1 MSSKTAP
8 KTKVPKT
15 TFLASIKAAT
25 TVKKAATTLK
35 STLSNLHLH
44 DKRDQQDTIKAEAKK
59 VHGEKLSWHEKALLK
74 QQKDAKAQTLTK
86 SKVQK
91 HQQQKEQKEQP
102 KKASVQK
109 NAAGGATYPKNQ
121 VERDQKIKEAHEQQ
135 AQTAEKEHTHSAS
148 SSVGNYLF
156 VVVAVLFLG
165 WFIVMSAMQTDAG
178 KQVAR
183 NLSGLIAGARMGSK
197 TLGKVKGGLH
207 RAASGDAYHLA

>member
-1 MSSKTAP
+1 MSSKATAP
-8 KTKVPKT
+8 KTKT
-15 TFLASIKAAT
+15 TLLGAITAAT
-25 TVKKAATTLK
+25 AVKTVKKTVKKAGITLK
-35 STLSNLHLH
+35 ALLSKFHLH
-44 DKRDQQDTIKAEAKK
+44 DKRDQQDTIKAEEKK
-59 VHGEKLSWHEKALLK
+59 EHGEKLSWHEKALLK

-91 HQQQKEQKEQP
+91 HQQQK
-102 KKASVQK
+102 ASVQK
-109 NAAGGATYPKNQ
+109 NAAGVATYYPKNQ

-135 AQTAEKEHTHSAS
+135 AQTAEKEHRHSAS

-183 NLSGLIAGARMGSK
+183 NLSGLIAGACMGSK
-197 TLGKVKGGLH
+197 TLGKVKSGLH
-207 RAASGDAYHLA
+207 RAASGDAYHFA